1 MYMPFAMHLCAVTA
15 THAKLTGDSMK
26 KNIYIVVALLFGFAL
41 SYALFFRGNANA
53 LQVNQLA
60 SDPSA
65 YSGTITVTGIT
76 AGTSPQDP
84 TVFGIF
90 DLKEL
95 QCTTPNC
102 NKIYLPVK
110 SQGPIPVR
118 GDEVLVSGTFL
129 KTTDGFL
136 FSASNVKV
144 VRNHKIGG

>member
-1 MYMPFAMHLCAVTA
+1 
-15 THAKLTGDSMK
+15 MK
-26 KNIYIVVALLFGFAL
+26 KTIYIAVALLFGFAL
-41 SYALFFRGNANA
+41 SYALFFRGDANA
-53 LQVNQLA
+53 LQVNQIA

-65 YSGTITVTGIT
+65 YSGTITVTGIV

-84 TVFGIF
+84 SIFGIF

-95 QCTTPNC
+95 KCTTPNC

-110 SQGPIPVR
+110 SPGHTPLQ
-118 GDEVLVSGTFL
+118 GDEVLVKGSFL
-129 KTTDGFL
+129 KTNEGFL